1 MRNPLKPS
9 FAFFA
14 AISVWL
20 ACAAAGCNVGG
31 ARAETFAVR
40 VRSVDDY
47 GSPLSNLQLALAGA
61 ALGATDPNGQLL
73 FRVPGKEG
81 QRVELSAACPETFHG
96 PRERPT
102 LLLQRS
108 AGPDGQDKPSEL
120 VLTCEAN
127 EHVAVV
133 AVKAQPGLP
142 IVMHGQTVA
151 RTGPTGTAHVMLR
164 EPPGSAF
171 QLTLDTA
178 GRPELR
184 PENPSRVFTVTQHDA
199 FAVWEQTFEAGKKP
213 QIKKRTRAKHA
224 AALDVSPPAP

>member
-1 MRNPLKPS
+1 MRNPLIKS
-9 FAFFA
+9 FAFA
-14 AISVWL
+14 AVSGWL
-20 ACAAAGCNVGG
+20 TCATVGCNAGG
-31 ARAETFAVR
+31 AQAETFGVR

-47 GSPLSNLQLALAGA
+47 GSPLPNVQLALSGTS
-61 ALGATDPNGQLL
+61 LGATDAAGQRE

-81 QRVELSAACPETFHG
+81 QRVELSAACPATFHG

-102 LLLQRS
+102 LLLQR
-108 AGPDGQDKPSEL
+108 APDGADKPSEL

-133 AVKAQPGLP
+133 AVKTQPGLP

-151 RTGPTGTAHVMLR
+151 RTGPSGTAHVMLR

-184 PENPSRVFTVTQHDA
+184 PENPSRVFTVTQRDA
-199 FAVWEQTFEAGKKP
+199 FAVWEQPFETGKKP
-213 QIKKRTRAKHA
+213 QPKRRARAKPA
-224 AALDVSPPAP
+224 AALDGSPPAP